1 MCEHA
6 GLHDVGAD
14 VGQHGL
20 KLLANHV
27 RRHRLNSA
35 HAPCILGS
43 NRGDDRAAVNPER
56 GKRFQVGLNTSAAT

>member
-1 MCEHA
+1 MMVLCREHA

-27 RRHRLNSA
+27 RRHRLN
-35 HAPCILGS
+35 
-43 NRGDDRAAVNPER
+43 AVTRRVFWAVIAVMTEQP
-56 GKRFQVGLNTSAAT
+56 